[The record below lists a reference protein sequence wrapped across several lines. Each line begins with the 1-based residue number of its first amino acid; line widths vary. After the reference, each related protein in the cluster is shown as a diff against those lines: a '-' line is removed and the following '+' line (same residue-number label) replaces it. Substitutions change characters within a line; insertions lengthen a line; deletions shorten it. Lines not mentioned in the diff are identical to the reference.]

1 MKYGIDVSRWQKG
14 FDLKKAWNEGFTYVI
29 IKAGGADTSSKTPYK
44 DSQFENFY
52 TQARAGAW
60 KIGAYFFGNAFSTA
74 DAIKEANAFI
84 EYLKGKAITHVYY
97 DVEGAMLNQGYQHL
111 TDIIKTFC
119 QTMIN
124 AGYAC
129 GVYTSESHFNSRFDD
144 NQLVLFPHWVARYS
158 SKEPHL
164 NSIALIEIWQYGG
177 SVNYIRDPKIAGTT
191 VDQNEVFIEWVD
203 QPDMPKQEVII
214 PVQEQPSVDQLANEV
229 LAGLHGNGIARKMS
243 LGSRYAEVQ
252 KRVDEI
258 VAQRKESGKPYVVT
272 ETTTTILGITVK
284 RNDTLS
290 AIAKRYNTTVKALAE
305 ANGISNPNL
314 IYVGQ
319 YIKIV

>member
-84 EYLKGKAITHVYY
+84 EYLKGEAITHVYY

-111 TDIIKTFC
+111 TEIIQTFC

-129 GVYTSESHFNSRFDD
+129 GIYTSESHFNSRFND
-144 NQLVLFPHWVARYS
+144 NALVLYPHWVARYS

-177 SVNYIRDPKIAGTT
+177 SYNAIRDPKIAGTT
-191 VDQNEVFIEWVD
+191 VDQNEIFIEWVD

-214 PVQEQPSVDQLANEV
+214 PVQVEPSTDQLANEV
-229 LAGLHGNGIARKMS
+229 LAGLHGNGIARRIS
-243 LGSRYAEVQ
+243 LGNRYAEVQ

-258 VAQRKESGKPYVVT
+258 IAQRKESGKPYVVT
-272 ETTTTILGITVK
+272 ETEKTILGITVK
-284 RNDTLS
+284 RGDTLS

-305 ANGISNPNL
+305 ANGIKNPNL
-314 IYVGQ
+314 IQVGQ